1 MCCYTLSLILRT
13 MSKINGLVPATPR
26 RWPSQSSINLRSLN
40 FLQDHFNW
48 KFFFYVFAHTDRYVQ
63 VAWPLLRGEHVLMD
77 FSCIATSFVFY
88 INVVNFNT
96 EWEVFFNGVSQTTYS
111 STSTGFANCTY
122 QSSRSIQSQVAISPN
137 ITVLVHGSDGLST
150 SESFS

>member
-1 MCCYTLSLILRT
+1 MAALGIYKHHLTI
-13 MSKINGLVPATPR
+13 PR
-26 RWPSQSSINLRSLN
+26 LAPRSLQLAPEIR
-40 FLQDHFNW
+40 FLGICPQISVCSRCPALSSWW
-48 KFFFYVFAHTDRYVQ
+48 KS
-63 VAWPLLRGEHVLMD
+63 LVLMD
-77 FSCIATSFVFY
+77 FSCIPTSFVFY

-137 ITVLVHGSDGLST
+137 ITLLVHGSDGLST